1 MPYVVERLHDDF
13 LINGL
18 VQQRIV
24 ELPRND
30 IGTTAHLVTQ
40 LTARYL
46 VMAGQHVR
54 EQSANIHVPAAII
67 FCDLILSVQLR
78 KFSCIGRGLPA
89 RYGQSVVVDLVVHG
103 PFNVVLTG
111 LRLLQPEQSNF
122 RQVDTVPYAKEG
134 RMEELIEKVF
144 SLSSQ

>member
-13 LINGL
+13 LVNGL

-54 EQSANIHVPAAII
+54 KQSEQEIH
-67 FCDLILSVQLR
+67 LRQLLV
-78 KFSCIGRGLPA
+78 GRDAQA
-89 RYGQSVVVDLVVHG
+89 R
-103 PFNVVLTG
+103 
-111 LRLLQPEQSNF
+111 
-122 RQVDTVPYAKEG
+122 
-134 RMEELIEKVF
+134 
-144 SLSSQ
+144 